1 MLAQGAFCNAN
12 LLKKPKFLGRKYAR
26 HTLNG
31 IDKLSS
37 IDENNQWL
45 ILSLSSINLSNI
57 RPNSQTSIQQFSIVF
72 FLIPDMGCI
81 WQDFST
87 GLGV

>member
-1 MLAQGAFCNAN
+1 MENQQVLAQGAFCNAN

-37 IDENNQWL
+37 IDVNNQWPDPVTQL
-45 ILSLSSINLSNI
+45 NQLKQYQTKF
-57 RPNSQTSIQQFSIVF
+57 PNFDSAVLDC
-72 FLIPDMGCI
+72 FLPH
-81 WQDFST
+81 T
-87 GLGV
+87 

>member
-37 IDENNQWL
+37 IDVNNQWPDPVTQL
-45 ILSLSSINLSNI
+45 NQLKQYQTKFSNFD
-57 RPNSQTSIQQFSIVF
+57 SEVLDC
-72 FLIPDMGCI
+72 FLLR
-81 WQDFST
+81 T
-87 GLGV
+87 